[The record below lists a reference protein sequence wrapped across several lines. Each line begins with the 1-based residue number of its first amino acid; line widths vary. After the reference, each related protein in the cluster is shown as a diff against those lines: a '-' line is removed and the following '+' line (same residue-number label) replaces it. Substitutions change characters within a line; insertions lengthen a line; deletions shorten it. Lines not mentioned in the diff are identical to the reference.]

1 MGNLLCNNA
10 SAHIG
15 KETRKHIILYNLSK
29 IGIQVEEGQC
39 IKWNKE
45 DDNEVTRTLHIRA
58 NLRFQ

>member
-1 MGNLLCNNA
+1 MRNLLCNIA
-10 SAHIG
+10 SAHG
-15 KETRKHIILYNLSK
+15 KGTPKHIILYNLSK

>member
-1 MGNLLCNNA
+1 MRNLLSNIA

-15 KETRKHIILYNLSK
+15 KGTPKHIILYNLYK

-45 DDNEVTRTLHIRA
+45 DDNEVTRTLH
-58 NLRFQ
+58 LFLG

>member
-1 MGNLLCNNA
+1 MGNLLRNIA

-15 KETRKHIILYNLSK
+15 KATPKHIILYNLSK